1 MTDRELFENVVKEIA
16 KRYPKA
22 QVELRFDFDRYIL
35 YAYGE
40 PQFCPD
46 GFNALYNIKRLT
58 DVLEN
63 ELL

>member
-35 YAYGE
+35 YAYGK
-40 PQFCPD
+40 PT
-46 GFNALYNIKRLT
+46 G
-58 DVLEN
+58 
-63 ELL
+63 

>member
-22 QVELRFDFDRYIL
+22 QVKLQFDFDRTIL
-35 YAYGE
+35 YAYGKQ
-40 PQFCPD
+40 QFCPD
-46 GFNALYNIKRLT
+46 GFNVLYNIKRLA